1 MGDDYGELGER
12 PPIEPRLLTLDE
24 VAVYLSVS
32 KAQVYAMVRSGEL
45 PGVKVGGRG
54 VWRVDRQKLDDYIEQ
69 LHVETEAWRKT
80 HPLRTLDGSRDLKA

>member
-1 MGDDYGELGER
+1 MGDDRDELRER
-12 PPIEPRLLTLDE
+12 PPLKPRLLTLDE

-54 VWRVDRQKLDDYIEQ
+54 VWRVDRQRLDDYIER
-69 LHVETEAWRKT
+69 LHVETEAWRQT
-80 HPLRTLDGSRDLKA
+80 HPLSTLDDP